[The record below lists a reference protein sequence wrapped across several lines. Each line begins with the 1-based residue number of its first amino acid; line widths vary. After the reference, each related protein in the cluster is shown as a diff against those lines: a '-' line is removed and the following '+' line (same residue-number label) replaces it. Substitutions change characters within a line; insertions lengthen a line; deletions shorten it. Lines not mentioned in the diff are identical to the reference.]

1 MGNRIDSWFSKK
13 ARLMT
18 SPYAPERGGPYWG
31 SHQPTPPP
39 HYLPPPGPQS
49 SGALAIIAF
58 IGSLIAFFFG
68 WVPFVGLGLGL
79 LFLLLSVL
87 AVLKPT
93 LRGMAV
99 AGIVLSTLATL
110 TSLVT
115 TGIVVLG
122 MIGASNEPSSAG
134 PSSSPSYT
142 ADDFEETDE
151 RTLSTIARDPDSHAG
166 ETLIVYGYISQFD
179 ANTGPCTMRLS
190 ISAEKRSS
198 WVDYEHNALAYS
210 GDGRS
215 DCSDLDDVVEDDQV
229 KLSVVL
235 QGAESYSSMGGSTN
249 VPHFEIHEVEVL

>member
-1 MGNRIDSWFSKK
+1 
-13 ARLMT
+13 MT
-18 SPYAPERGGPYWG
+18 SPYAQGQGSPYWG
-31 SHQPTPPP
+31 ASRHPAPPP

-49 SGALAIIAF
+49 SGVLAIIAF

-93 LRGMAV
+93 FRGMAV

-115 TGIVVLG
+115 TGIIVLG
-122 MIGASNEPSSAG
+122 MIGANNAPSSAG
-134 PSSSPSYT
+134 TSSSPSY
-142 ADDFEETDE
+142 AAEDFQETDE
-151 RTLSTIARDPDSHAG
+151 RTLSTIARDPDSHVG
-166 ETLIVYGYISQFD
+166 ETLIVYGHITQFD

-190 ISAEKRSS
+190 ISAEKRST
-198 WVDYEHNALAYS
+198 WLDYDHNALAYS

-215 DCSDLDDVVEDDQV
+215 SCPDLDDVVEGDQIQ
-229 KLSVVL
+229 LSVVL
-235 QGAESYSSMGGSTN
+235 QGAESYSSLGGWTN
-249 VPHFEIHEVEVL
+249 VPHLEIYEVDVL